1 MRAKIFLEVTL
12 QILATFSFLSEYDDI
27 VLLSTTSRQASMDL
41 IGINNE
47 RMDVIEVKS
56 KGSSTLSDNE
66 KRVKKLVDEKK
77 VYYRIV
83 EAELSKDLKLKD
95 KL

>member
-1 MRAKIFLEVTL
+1 MTL